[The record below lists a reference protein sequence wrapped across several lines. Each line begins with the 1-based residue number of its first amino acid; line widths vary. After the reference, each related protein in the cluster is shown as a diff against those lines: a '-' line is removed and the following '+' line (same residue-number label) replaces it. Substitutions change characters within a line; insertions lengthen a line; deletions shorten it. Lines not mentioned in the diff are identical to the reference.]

1 MTKPMNRNATLRMTT
16 NTIQSRSIINFSIIA
31 LTALTSLNCSLS
43 VNADVLQQATS
54 VNQIKGLSLRKGITY
69 KQARPLIL
77 KAGWKPNLNGKK
89 NLDDRKVRSIFDS
102 GNREIQDCSGTGRGH
117 CLYTFTN
124 TQGQVL
130 AVSTAVSGNGDTL
143 WGWRIERNEDSR
155 SQGIPSGKIANGYYS
170 VGPSDERLDVKG
182 NQYRYDAE
190 TGPGPWQPIA
200 SLKAIKYGVLVDKRN
215 IYWCLSSLKS
225 PKGVSP
231 KGVRQCSKDGWVKSG
246 LR

>member
-1 MTKPMNRNATLRMTT
+1 MSI
-16 NTIQSRSIINFSIIA
+16 NTIRSRSIINLSVIA
-31 LTALTSLNCSLS
+31 LTALTSLNCSPS
-43 VNADVLQQATS
+43 VNANVLRQVTNGN
-54 VNQIKGLSLRKGITY
+54 NQTKKLLIRKGMTY

-77 KAGWKPNLNGKK
+77 KAGWKPNLKGKK

-130 AVSTAVSGNGDTL
+130 EVSTAVSGNGDTL
-143 WGWRIERNEDSR
+143 WGWRIERNENSR

-200 SLKAIKYGVLVDKRN
+200 NLKAIKYGVLVDKRN
-215 IYWCLSSLKS
+215 TYWCLSSLKS
-225 PKGVSP
+225 SKGVS
-231 KGVRQCSKDGWVKSG
+231 QCSKDGWVKSG